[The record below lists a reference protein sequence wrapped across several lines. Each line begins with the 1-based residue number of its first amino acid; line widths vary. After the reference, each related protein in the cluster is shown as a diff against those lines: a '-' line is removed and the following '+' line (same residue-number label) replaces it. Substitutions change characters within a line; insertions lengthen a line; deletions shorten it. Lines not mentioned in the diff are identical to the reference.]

1 MPDLFPQ
8 VPLDLPVPLLT
19 GLTRL
24 VAAAILGGVVA
35 GVYRLTRPGSEV
47 TQAFLRTL
55 VLLAIMIAMVTQVVG
70 NNAARAFSLVGALS
84 IVRFRTVVRDIEDT
98 AFVIFAVAIGM
109 AAGASQPELALIGL
123 AVVLVTAI
131 LMRGRKARTPD
142 ALAWFRLSVRVGLGH
157 DAETLIGGTLDKFAS
172 DRRVHVHGDRAT
184 GHVDRHHLRDAP
196 EKRQQPRTSSSRPS
210 IGSRAFRAWS
220 CSGEQ
225 TSKHKTR
232 A

>member
-1 MPDLFPQ
+1 MPDLFPL

-24 VAAAILGGVVA
+24 VAAAILGGLVA
-35 GVYRLTRPGSEV
+35 AVYRLTRPGSDV

-55 VLLAIMIAMVTQVVG
+55 VLLAIMIALVTQVVG
-70 NNAARAFSLVGALS
+70 NNAARAFSVVGALS

-131 LMRGRKARTPD
+131 LMRGRKVRTPD

-157 DAETLIGGTLDKFAS
+157 DAETLIGGTLDKFAT
-172 DRRVHVHGDRAT
+172 DRRVMSMATARHGMSIDITYETR
-184 GHVDRHHLRDAP
+184 LRKDSAP
-196 EKRQQPRTSSSRPS
+196 DEVVKALNRIEGIQSVELQRRPDVE
-210 IGSRAFRAWS
+210 A
-220 CSGEQ
+220 
-225 TSKHKTR
+225 
-232 A
+232 

>member
-1 MPDLFPQ
+1 MPDLFLQ
-8 VPLDLPVPLLT
+8 VPLDVPVPLLT

-24 VAAAILGGVVA
+24 VSAAILGAAVA
-35 GVYRLTRPGSEV
+35 GVYRLTRPGSDV

-70 NNAARAFSLVGALS
+70 NNTARAFSLVGALS

-157 DAETLIGGTLDKFAS
+157 DAETLIGPTLDKFVS
-172 DRRVHVHGDRAT
+172 DRRVLSMAT
-184 GHVDRHHLRDAP
+184 ARQGMSIDITYETRLRKDSGPDELVKALNRI
-196 EKRQQPRTSSSRPS
+196 EGIQSVELQRRPDV
-210 IGSRAFRAWS
+210 
-220 CSGEQ
+220 EV
-225 TSKHKTR
+225 
-232 A
+232 